1 MITWIEI
8 TGDKLHS
15 LAELGLK
22 LKINPLAIEDCFHK
36 DQRPKLEDFE
46 NHQFLVWFMISQGRF
61 YEIQFIIFPDKII
74 FVADHL
80 PPGGDNWHHFFD
92 LGQDFKS
99 VWNMLYHC
107 LDLSTDHTWIE
118 IRRIFSEI
126 EVQEQAIFQDK
137 FDPRAVIY
145 LKKTLNRIEGI
156 IEHLSSIPK
165 QMGTFSTDKNGLT
178 WKLRDLHDHCERMYQ
193 SVTMHSSQIGM
204 VIDLYWGYTSDR
216 VNRQMKKLTLLASVA
231 IPVTFWASFWG
242 MNFETIP
249 FRSPILFIFAMGLMI
264 FSVIISVRVL
274 IKKGYWSD

>member
-1 MITWIEI
+1 M
-8 TGDKLHS
+8 
-15 LAELGLK
+15 
-22 LKINPLAIEDCFHK
+22 
-36 DQRPKLEDFE
+36 
-46 NHQFLVWFMISQGRF
+46 
-61 YEIQFIIFPDKII
+61 
-74 FVADHL
+74 
-80 PPGGDNWHHFFD
+80 
-92 LGQDFKS
+92 
-99 VWNMLYHC
+99 
-107 LDLSTDHTWIE
+107 
-118 IRRIFSEI
+118 
-126 EVQEQAIFQDK
+126 
-137 FDPRAVIY
+137 
-145 LKKTLNRIEGI
+145 KKTLNRIEGI

-178 WKLRDLHDHCERMYQ
+178 SKLRDLHDHCERMYQ